1 MKLKSFAAPAVMTVL
16 FIGLASGCGGK
27 SHDAAEQA
35 ATAAAQN
42 WLKEVDDGQYAQ
54 SWQDASADF
63 QSKVPEQTWESEITP
78 VRRPLG
84 ELVTRK
90 LSSAQFATQ
99 LPGAPEGQYV
109 VMRFDTSFANKQSTV
124 ETVTFSLEQDGKWK
138 ASGYYI
144 K

>member
-1 MKLKSFAAPAVMTVL
+1 MKLKSFATLAVMTALTVG
-16 FIGLASGCGGK
+16 FASGCGSK
-27 SHDAAEQA
+27 SDQAAEHA

-42 WLKEVDDGQYAQ
+42 WLKEIDGGQYAQ
-54 SWQDASADF
+54 SWQDASAFF
-63 QSKVPEQTWESEITP
+63 QGKVPEQTWVSEITP

-84 ELVTRK
+84 ELVSRN
-90 LSSAQFATQ
+90 LDSAQYATQ

-109 VMRFDTSFANKQSTV
+109 VMRFDTSFANKQSAV
-124 ETVTFSLEQDGKWK
+124 ETVTFSLEQDGQWK